1 MDRRHPM
8 ALDAVLRT
16 LARRL
21 IVSCQPVPG
30 GAFDTVAGVLAFAR
44 AALDGG
50 AAGLRIEGAAAVAAV
65 SESVDCPVI
74 GLIKR
79 DLPDSPVR
87 ITPLADDVRALAH
100 AGADV
105 IAIDATDRTRP
116 VPVAELIA
124 LARSLSV
131 TVLAD
136 VSTLAEGRHA
146 IEAGADLTAT
156 TLSGYTDPGVSR
168 DRPDFGLLADLVA
181 AGVPTI
187 AEGLYQQPDQAAR
200 AIDLGAH
207 AVVVGSAI
215 TRPELITTWFA
226 DAVAEAVAA
235 GRANAKQTDRRE
247 GGTT

>member
-1 MDRRHPM
+1 M
-8 ALDAVLRT
+8 ALDEVLRA
-16 LARRL
+16 LAQRL

-30 GAFDTVAGVLAFAR
+30 GAFDTVGGVLSFAR

-79 DLPDSPVR
+79 DLPDSLVR
-87 ITPLADDVRALAH
+87 ITPLADDIRALAR

-105 IAIDATDRTRP
+105 IAIDATDRERP
-116 VPVAELIA
+116 VPVADLIG

-131 TVLAD
+131 AVLAD
-136 VSTLAEGRHA
+136 VSTPAEGRQA
-146 IEAGADLTAT
+146 IADGANLTAT
-156 TLSGYTDPGVSR
+156 TLSGYTEPDASR
-168 DRPDFGLLADLVA
+168 DSPDFDLVADLVA
-181 AGVPTI
+181 FGAPTI

-200 AIDLGAH
+200 AIALGAH

-226 DAVAEAVAA
+226 DAVAGAVAA
-235 GRANAKQTDRRE
+235 GRANPKQTDRRR
-247 GGTT
+247 GDTT